1 MRRSLLALVLL
12 ASLTAC
18 SDDPARTSVTTTE
31 APAATTAATTT
42 TAAPDDLVEGAP
54 ADEGMDATKLEGAKT
69 YAFEPGK
76 NTQGVVVVRHGTI
89 VAEWYAPG
97 ADQDSWAASW
107 SMSKSVASALVGIA
121 IDEGKIPSLDVPMTT
136 YYPDWAETGRGDIT
150 LRDVLEM
157 SPGLTWEENY
167 SPSSLDTSDVIN
179 MVVRESDQ
187 LAYAASRP
195 AEVPPGTAF
204 VYSSGTSMLL
214 SGVLQQ
220 ATGMEARD
228 YAQQK
233 LWDRIGVD
241 QVEMWTDAEGH
252 TLTYCCVDTTSRGFA
267 RFGQLFLDDGAWGSE
282 QVVPESWV
290 AASVAGSR
298 AGSHDVR
305 TAVVARRRLR
315 CARGH
320 VLGAGPRRPVHLR
333 DPEPRPRCRPQRH
346 LCQGGRPAGGRSHA
360 LRSLPER
367 WPHPRQGHDRTG
379 PVGRQRIP
387 HADRRVDQRLT
398 RPDAPP
404 PNNPTTPQP
413 HNPNASEAGA
423 FAIAVR
429 RISGGELRDRAN
441 ERRSVDRSP
450 PR

>member
-54 ADEGMDATKLEGAKT
+54 ADEGLDATKLEGAKT

-121 IDEGKIPSLDVPMTT
+121 IDEGKIPSVDVPMTT

-298 AGSHDVR
+298 AAPTTYGLQWWLDDVSG
-305 TAVVARRRLR
+305 V
-315 CARGH
+315 
-320 VLGAGPRRPVHLR
+320 
-333 DPEPRPRCRPQRH
+333 
-346 LCQGGRPAGGRSHA
+346 PADMFSA
-360 LRSLPER
+360 
-367 WPHPRQGHDRTG
+367 QGHDGQFIYVIPSLDLVVVRNGTYAKEDG
-379 PVGRQRIP
+379 PPVADPTLFAHYPSDGLIP
-387 HADRRVDQRLT
+387 GKGTIAPDRWDDSAFLT
-398 RPDAPP
+398 PIVESIND
-404 PNNPTTPQP
+404 
-413 HNPNASEAGA
+413 
-423 FAIAVR
+423 
-429 RISGGELRDRAN
+429 
-441 ERRSVDRSP
+441 
-450 PR
+450 

>member
-121 IDEGKIPSLDVPMTT
+121 IDEGKIPSVDVPMTT

-298 AGSHDVR
+298 AAPTTYGLQWWLDDVSG
-305 TAVVARRRLR
+305 V
-315 CARGH
+315 
-320 VLGAGPRRPVHLR
+320 
-333 DPEPRPRCRPQRH
+333 
-346 LCQGGRPAGGRSHA
+346 PADMFSA
-360 LRSLPER
+360 
-367 WPHPRQGHDRTG
+367 QGHDGQFIYVIPSLDLVVVRNGTYAKEDG
-379 PVGRQRIP
+379 PPVADPTLFAHYPSDGLIP
-387 HADRRVDQRLT
+387 GKGTIAPDRWDDSAFLT
-398 RPDAPP
+398 PIVESI
-404 PNNPTTPQP
+404 NP
-413 HNPNASEAGA
+413 
-423 FAIAVR
+423 
-429 RISGGELRDRAN
+429 
-441 ERRSVDRSP
+441 
-450 PR
+450 

>member
-298 AGSHDVR
+298 AAPTTYGLQWWLDDVSG
-305 TAVVARRRLR
+305 V
-315 CARGH
+315 
-320 VLGAGPRRPVHLR
+320 
-333 DPEPRPRCRPQRH
+333 
-346 LCQGGRPAGGRSHA
+346 PADMFSA
-360 LRSLPER
+360 
-367 WPHPRQGHDRTG
+367 QGHDGQFIYVIPSLDLVVVRNGTYAKEDG
-379 PVGRQRIP
+379 PPV
-387 HADRRVDQRLT
+387 ADPTLFAHYPSDGLVPGKGTIAPDRWDDSAFLT
-398 RPDAPP
+398 PIVESI
-404 PNNPTTPQP
+404 NP
-413 HNPNASEAGA
+413 
-423 FAIAVR
+423 
-429 RISGGELRDRAN
+429 
-441 ERRSVDRSP
+441 
-450 PR
+450 

>member
-121 IDEGKIPSLDVPMTT
+121 IDEGKIPSVDVPMTT

-298 AGSHDVR
+298 AAPTTYGLQWWLDDVSG
-305 TAVVARRRLR
+305 V
-315 CARGH
+315 
-320 VLGAGPRRPVHLR
+320 
-333 DPEPRPRCRPQRH
+333 
-346 LCQGGRPAGGRSHA
+346 PADMFSA
-360 LRSLPER
+360 
-367 WPHPRQGHDRTG
+367 QGHDGQFIYVIPSLDLVVVRNGTYAKEDG
-379 PVGRQRIP
+379 PPVADPTLFAHYPSDGLIP
-387 HADRRVDQRLT
+387 GKGTIAPDRWDDSAFLT
-398 RPDAPP
+398 PIVESIND
-404 PNNPTTPQP
+404 
-413 HNPNASEAGA
+413 
-423 FAIAVR
+423 
-429 RISGGELRDRAN
+429 
-441 ERRSVDRSP
+441 
-450 PR
+450 

>member
-298 AGSHDVR
+298 AAPTTYGLQWWLDDVSG
-305 TAVVARRRLR
+305 V
-315 CARGH
+315 
-320 VLGAGPRRPVHLR
+320 
-333 DPEPRPRCRPQRH
+333 
-346 LCQGGRPAGGRSHA
+346 PADMFSA
-360 LRSLPER
+360 
-367 WPHPRQGHDRTG
+367 QGHDGQFIYVIPSLDLVVVRNGTYAKEDG
-379 PVGRQRIP
+379 PPVADPTLFAHYPSDGLIP
-387 HADRRVDQRLT
+387 GKGTIAPDRWDDSAFLT
-398 RPDAPP
+398 PIVESIND
-404 PNNPTTPQP
+404 
-413 HNPNASEAGA
+413 
-423 FAIAVR
+423 
-429 RISGGELRDRAN
+429 
-441 ERRSVDRSP
+441 
-450 PR
+450 